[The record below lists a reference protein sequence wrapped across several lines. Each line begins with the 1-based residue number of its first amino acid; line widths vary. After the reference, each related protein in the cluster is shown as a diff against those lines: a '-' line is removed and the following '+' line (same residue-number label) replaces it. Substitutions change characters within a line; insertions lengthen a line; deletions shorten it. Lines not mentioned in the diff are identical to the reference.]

1 MSKSSLKFSNQFSN
15 SITKAFPGNRQSRSW
30 RGGQVGALTFYSQ
43 RKLLSQFLKRTRTRV
58 FQSWKVFTSNATGE
72 KTAEKNLTFSTKFFH
87 TFFLVLLF
95 ISQKLEKKF
104 KKVGN
109 LLGRGCSQKFYFW
122 AYRCSS
128 VPFLVTFGFKKNSAT
143 LILTFATTFVLF
155 SQHLSFNFHN
165 IFFLLPQQ
173 L

>member
-43 RKLLSQFLKRTRTRV
+43 RKLLSQFLKRTRTRE
-58 FQSWKVFTSNATGE
+58 FQSWTVWTHFTTRE
-72 KTAEKNLTFSTKFFH
+72 KTVEKTWPSPHKIALFSP
-87 TFFLVLLF
+87 LF
-95 ISQKLEKKF
+95 SFESQKLEKKF

-122 AYRCSS
+122 AYRGSS
-128 VPFLVTFGFKKNSAT
+128 EPFLVTFGFKKNSAT

-155 SQHLSFNFHN
+155 SQHLSFNFN
-165 IFFLLPQQ
+165 TYFFLLPHQ